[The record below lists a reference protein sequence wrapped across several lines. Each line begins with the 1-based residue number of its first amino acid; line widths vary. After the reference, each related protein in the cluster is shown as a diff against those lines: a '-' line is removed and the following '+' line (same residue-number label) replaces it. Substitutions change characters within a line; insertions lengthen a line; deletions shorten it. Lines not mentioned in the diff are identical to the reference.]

1 MVLGEARMSWNDA
14 QYFRARADCERD
26 LAASCDNPVVAQ
38 VHLEMAQ
45 RYEALINDG
54 GRRTLKLVRTR
65 CSSDGARST
74 LEE

>member
-1 MVLGEARMSWNDA
+1 MSCNDT
-14 QYFRARADCERD
+14 QYFRGRAEFERD
-26 LAASCDNPVVAQ
+26 LAASCHNPAVAQ